1 MTKPL
6 LAWLTSDGPRW
17 YYKRI
22 WLHGLL
28 MALALSALIW
38 ASCSALGMSRS
49 EIFAENAAHEMAQS
63 ILLGFAAIIG
73 GFAAVR
79 CSGVSRYA
87 ALVTALISY
96 IGFVRE
102 TPACR
107 GDVVHFCMSSN
118 THGTLIAIGVILILI
133 ATLLV
138 ELRARGTVLNAIHPR
153 VSWPLALVAVLIE
166 GSQISD
172 GLHLVVLEETL
183 EIYAYVVLLLGAG
196 WLSLAA
202 PMPREVPVKVDRW
215 REPDGGTPS
224 TRKPDPLTGQ
234 SL

>member
-1 MTKPL
+1 MSNLL

-22 WLHGLL
+22 WLHALL
-28 MALALSALIW
+28 VALALTALIW
-38 ASCSALGMSRS
+38 VSCSALGISRS
-49 EIFAENAAHEMAQS
+49 ETFAENAAHEMAQS
-63 ILLGFAAIIG
+63 ILLGLAVIVG
-73 GFAAVR
+73 GLATVR
-79 CSGVSRYA
+79 CGGVSRYA

-107 GDVVHFCMSSN
+107 GDIVHFCMSSD
-118 THGTLIAIGVILILI
+118 THGTLITIGVVLILI
-133 ATLLV
+133 ATLVV

-153 VSWPLALVAVLIE
+153 VSWPLALVALLIG

-183 EIYAYVVLLLGAG
+183 ELYSYVILLFGAAWLLLARP
-196 WLSLAA
+196 
-202 PMPREVPVKVDRW
+202 PMPRDVSVKVDRW
-215 REPDGGTPS
+215 REPDGGSSLTI
-224 TRKPDPLTGQ
+224 RPDPLTR
-234 SL
+234 